1 VVSLN
6 SGVHVVLPVL
16 LDPLLGSGIDGCIS
30 SYLELMEEFLEV
42 DGFVDTVQK
51 PQCYQT
57 DQDLGMGHVLKD
69 YFCVCIRLY
78 NQLFRLFE
86 INTTLAS
93 NRFHYLKHVIL
104 LAF

>member
-1 VVSLN
+1 
-6 SGVHVVLPVL
+6 
-16 LDPLLGSGIDGCIS
+16 
-30 SYLELMEEFLEV
+30 
-42 DGFVDTVQK
+42 
-51 PQCYQT
+51 
-57 DQDLGMGHVLKD
+57 LGMGHVLKD